1 MCFGTDWSPKF
12 YIWYMVFGWWKNIIV
27 KMLKF
32 KGQKT
37 FFVTYLCLC
46 MFSWRFIVCIFCI
59 LGVCHW
65 ASSFS
70 IGSSLSKFAVC
81 LFLRRI
87 FFPQWAKLFDK
98 PKSVA
103 TFGVTIEWTSV
114 LVLHDAVI
122 KIKIGLGWRSLQR
135 SLLVHR
141 KVQLFSGRLC
151 QEPCVGWKAPMVYF
165 GNNSPAWVN
174 LRRRLKLI

>member
-1 MCFGTDWSPKF
+1 
-12 YIWYMVFGWWKNIIV
+12 
-27 KMLKF
+27 MLKF

-70 IGSSLSKFAVC
+70 VRSSFSKFAIC
-81 LFLRRI
+81 LFLI
-87 FFPQWAKLFDK
+87 ANFFFRQWAKLFDK
-98 PKSVA
+98 PKTAA
-103 TFGVTIEWTSV
+103 TFGVTLGWASV
-114 LVLHDAVI
+114 LVLHDTAI

-135 SLLVHR
+135 SFLVHR

-151 QEPCVGWKAPMVYF
+151 QEPCAGWKAPVVYF
-165 GNNSPAWVN
+165 GNNPAWVN
-174 LRRRLKLI
+174 LRRRLNLI

>member
-1 MCFGTDWSPKF
+1 MVHGIWLAEEYNCQNAQVQGPKDF
-12 YIWYMVFGWWKNIIV
+12 LCNLSVFV
-27 KMLKF
+27 CVFLK
-32 KGQKT
+32 
-37 FFVTYLCLC
+37 VHCLHLLHPWGL
-46 MFSWRFIVCIFCI
+46 SLGIFIFNRN
-59 LGVCHW
+59 
-65 ASSFS
+65 
-70 IGSSLSKFAVC
+70 SLSKFAIC

-103 TFGVTIEWTSV
+103 TFGVTIEWAGV

-165 GNNSPAWVN
+165 GNNSPA
-174 LRRRLKLI
+174 